1 MTFPKRLSDLCT
13 PSRVYFLVSLFVLVM
28 AIIQN
33 FGNTNSYCVGSFV
46 CEVPST
52 ILVFVIK
59 VAYILFWAWILN
71 LMCKD
76 GHKRVAW
83 FLVLLPFLLYFVI
96 IGAVMVNQM
105 QKKKRK

>member
-1 MTFPKRLSDLCT
+1 MSFPKRLSDLCT
-13 PSRVYFLVSLFVLVM
+13 PSRVYFLVSLFVLVI

-33 FGNTNSYCVGSFV
+33 FGNTNKYCMGSFV

-59 VAYILFWAWILN
+59 IAYILFWAWILN
-71 LMCKD
+71 LICKD
-76 GHKRVAW
+76 GHKKIAW

-96 IGAVMVNQM
+96 IGVVFLNKRY
-105 QKKKRK
+105 KK